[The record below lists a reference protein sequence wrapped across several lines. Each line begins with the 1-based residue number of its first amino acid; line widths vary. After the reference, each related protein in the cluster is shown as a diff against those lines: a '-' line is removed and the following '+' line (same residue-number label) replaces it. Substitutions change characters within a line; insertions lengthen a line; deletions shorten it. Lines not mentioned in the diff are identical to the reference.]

1 MNILIHTNG
10 SRVSISL
17 ILFPLRLRWVR
28 LGQPCRFCSPDWI
41 RLSLSS
47 NCENSNNQFLKN
59 IIKTIVLF
67 SLCPFELKSKW
78 HFMNLDASTFFSLI
92 KQIDLT
98 FCNFGKLGNPFND
111 VNPTFI
117 RLSDSNS
124 ENSSDNPSIEGARQ
138 LSRFSSR
145 IWKYTWICYYFMH
158 YFSLSVRIQVICI
171 IDHISR
177 WLWTFILKLIELKW
191 KYIRAFWI
199 NVREHVY
206 WKACLPIF
214 ITQRQL
220 LSVKRLEH

>member
-47 NCENSNNQFLKN
+47 NCENSNNQFFKN

-67 SLCPFELKSKW
+67 SLCPFKLKSKW
-78 HFMNLDASTFFSLI
+78 HFMNLDASAFFSLI

-145 IWKYTWICYYFMH
+145 IWKYTWICYYFYALLFTKRTNTSYLH
-158 YFSLSVRIQVICI
+158 NWSHLQVVVNIHPKI
-171 IDHISR
+171 N
-177 WLWTFILKLIELKW
+177 WT
-191 KYIRAFWI
+191 
-199 NVREHVY
+199 
-206 WKACLPIF
+206 
-214 ITQRQL
+214 
-220 LSVKRLEH
+220 